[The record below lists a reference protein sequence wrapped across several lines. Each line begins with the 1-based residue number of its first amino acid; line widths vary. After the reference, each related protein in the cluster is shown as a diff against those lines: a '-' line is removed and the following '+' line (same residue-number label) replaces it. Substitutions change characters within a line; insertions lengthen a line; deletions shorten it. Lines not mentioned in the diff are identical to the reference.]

1 MQNFEEVYKELGK
14 LFIEKL
20 PTYIEKINEKKNDGL
35 IIQPFNN
42 TSLEENCIKQ
52 PCFKLTF
59 TGGEY
64 SEKDRIIENEV
75 YTVSLEIFL
84 KTQIENIIIA
94 YSRYVEALQIMLNE
108 EDCSFQYK
116 ITKIEGMKV
125 FINIISTI

>member
-1 MQNFEEVYKELGK
+1 MQNFEEVYKEMEK

-52 PCFKLTF
+52 PCFGIVF
-59 TGGEY
+59 NGGVH
-64 SEKDRIIENEV
+64 SVKDRIIENEV

-108 EDCSFQYK
+108 EECSFQYK